1 MIESLRGLGYSAST
15 AIADLVDNCISAGA
29 RKVDIRFQWDG
40 PNSTIRILDN
50 GCGMDDS
57 ELDKAMRLGERNP
70 LDSRSAKDLGR
81 FGLGLK
87 TASFSQCR
95 RLTVCSRRAGASSC
109 LRWDLDSLA
118 RSEGDGWYLLE
129 GPHEGSE
136 HFFQPLDTQVSGTI
150 VLWELLDRMVTAGFC
165 EQDFLDLMDRV
176 EQHLAMVFHRYL
188 GGPVPRL
195 EIAINNA
202 VIRPWDPFLTGHQAT
217 WSSPVEQIQ
226 TPSGPVQ
233 IQGHVLPHKD
243 RLDPALHVSAAGPDG
258 WTAQQGF
265 YIYRN
270 ERLLLAGSWLGL
282 GQGRAW
288 SKEEAFRLARIRV
301 DIPNTADAD
310 WRIDIRKSVARPPV
324 SIRSRLA
331 RLAED
336 TRERARRVFA
346 NRGVATRGPGQ
357 QLEQA
362 WRVERSTSGIK
373 YRVDRNHPAIQ
384 CVLEDAG
391 HLLPAIKAMLSV
403 IEETVPVQ
411 RIWLDTTEGQE
422 TPRNGYS
429 GEPPAEVTLVLKV
442 MFKNLIQRRG
452 LTPEQARQRLLQ
464 TEPFQNYPGLV
475 GELSE
480 SSLGESER

>member
-15 AIADLVDNCISAGA
+15 AIADLIDNSISAGA
-29 RKVDIRFQWDG
+29 RKVDIRFQWEGTDS
-40 PNSTIRILDN
+40 NIRIIDN
-50 GCGMDDS
+50 GCGMNES

-70 LDSRSAKDLGR
+70 LDSRSAMDLGR

-95 RLTVCSRRAGASSC
+95 RLTVCSRKNGASSC
-109 LRWDLDSLA
+109 LRWDLDVLA
-118 RSEGDGWYLLE
+118 ESEGDGWYLLE
-129 GPHEGSE
+129 GPHDGSE
-136 HFFQPLDTQVSGTI
+136 PLLQPLEGQVNGTM
-150 VLWELLDRMVTAGFC
+150 VLWELLDRLVTTGFS

-176 EQHLAMVFHRYL
+176 ERHLAMVFHRYL
-188 GGPVPRL
+188 GGQNPRL
-195 EIAINNA
+195 EISINGSK
-202 VIRPWDPFLTGHQAT
+202 VSPWDPFLIAHQAT

-226 TPSGPVQ
+226 TPSGTVQ

-243 RLDPALHVSAAGPDG
+243 RLDPSTHTSAGGPDG

-310 WRIDIRKSVARPPV
+310 WRIDIRKSVARPPI
-324 SIRSRLA
+324 SIRNRLA

-346 NRGVATRGPGQ
+346 NRGAATRGPGQ
-357 QLEQA
+357 HLEQA
-362 WRVERSTSGIK
+362 WRVERSTNGIK
-373 YRVDRNHPAIQ
+373 YRIDRNHPAVQ
-384 CVLEDAG
+384 GVLEEAG
-391 HLLPAIKAMLSV
+391 NLLPAIKAMLSV

-422 TPRNGYS
+422 TPRTGYS
-429 GEPPAEVTLVLKV
+429 GEPPTEVSIVLKV
-442 MFKNLIQRRG
+442 MFKNLTQRKG
-452 LTPEQARQRLLQ
+452 LTPEQARARLLQ
-464 TEPFQNYPGLV
+464 TEPFQSYPTLV
-475 GELSE
+475 AELS
-480 SSLGESER
+480 